1 MPAGAWHA
9 WVHADGAYT
18 APCSLLFGALISAV
32 DPVATLAI
40 MGVPELQCNK
50 MLYSLVFGESV
61 LNDAVAI
68 VLFRTFAQLTTR
80 DSVNLNH
87 WSSYVMLIGGKTTT
101 ADAFRPCFLSCFVC
115 AYVCVCLCGCVTV
128 CGPMLQN
135 SSAFPLVPSSWACWS
150 AWLFPRYDTGLAC
163 MSGCNVFSLTRRCW
177 LCFRRSCSIATSGS
191 TRRRRSQPCSCSP
204 TQRTRLLS
212 LWNCLASCRCSSVV
226 SSCRTTA
233 GTVAAPATRLVCPFS
248 RVASCDGWL
257 AVDRHNLSKPSKVTS
272 HNAFAS
278 FSWVTETVVFMYMGM
293 VLFTGEFKE
302 WDAAFIVISIP
313 VCLIARACNVFPLA
327 FLANLRRKRPIPP
340 KMMLVIWFAG
350 PCLSV
355 AKRSMAWHRH
365 WCLTWCG
372 VVDNTGLRGAIAFAL
387 ALNMPAVA
395 GWDNN
400 IVVTTTLSSALC
412 YHLLCM
418 RALPVCDRCLC
429 VWLCGCLCS

>member
-1 MPAGAWHA
+1 MFLF
-9 WVHADGAYT
+9 AY
-18 APCSLLFGALISAV
+18 AAYAV
-32 DPVATLAI
+32 A
-40 MGVPELQCNK
+40 
-50 MLYSLVFGESV
+50 ESV
-61 LNDAVAI
+61 ELSGI
-68 VLFRTFAQLTTR
+68 MSLFF
-80 DSVNLNH
+80 
-87 WSSYVMLIGGKTTT
+87 
-101 ADAFRPCFLSCFVC
+101 
-115 AYVCVCLCGCVTV
+115 CGII
-128 CGPMLQN
+128 M
-135 SSAFPLVPSSWACWS
+135 SHYCW
-150 AWLFPRYDTGLAC
+150 Y
-163 MSGCNVFSLTRRCW
+163 
-177 LCFRRSCSIATSGS
+177 
-191 TRRRRSQPCSCSP
+191 RRRACHTFGVFILTGGR
-204 TQRTRLLS
+204 
-212 LWNCLASCRCSSVV
+212 
-226 SSCRTTA
+226 
-233 GTVAAPATRLVCPFS
+233 
-248 RVASCDGWL
+248 WL

-350 PCLSV
+350 PCRSV
-355 AKRSMAWHRH
+355 AKRSMAWHWH

-372 VVDNTGLRGAIAFAL
+372 FVDNTGLRGAIAFAL

-412 YHLLCM
+412 YHWLCM